1 MGCHFLLQGIFMTQG
16 SNPGLPHSR
25 QSLYHL
31 SHQGSPELIS
41 LVLLFP
47 TTSSS
52 DPGPHT
58 TLSCH
63 VSLGSSGTHSFSDFL
78 YFDDL
83 DNSKKCSGIL
93 WKVPQLGFLW
103 WFSRGGL
110 DGGVWEEDPGP
121 KRGWNSA
128 CRKLSIFESLLL
140 SAGYLGVQLV
150 TSIH

>member
-1 MGCHFLLQGIFMTQG
+1 MTQG

-47 TTSSS
+47 TT
-52 DPGPHT
+52 

-83 DNSKKCSGIL
+83 DNSEDCSGIL

-110 DGGVWEEDPGP
+110 DVGVWEEDPGP
-121 KRGWNSA
+121 KGGWNSA

-140 SAGYLGVQLV
+140 SDGYLGVQLV